1 MFWSLLQLP
10 PYDNKK
16 YFGTG
21 TACSITLFFK
31 SFLCSWRPYWRKQ
44 GLQYKKWTDG
54 SSVTNNLFIYRCEK
68 SKISPLKFQRSLHR
82 CLLLKDNK
90 IFPNMK
96 ISRKHILLVYGE
108 SPQRVWCCG
117 DTMSLL
123 RGNVATDRPTRN
135 DTSTT
140 LHNSMKFQ
148 YNSRCLKPTLAT
160 GKKKEKKGN
169 ADFVTLF
176 QH

>member
-1 MFWSLLQLP
+1 
-10 PYDNKK
+10 
-16 YFGTG
+16 
-21 TACSITLFFK
+21 
-31 SFLCSWRPYWRKQ
+31 
-44 GLQYKKWTDG
+44 
-54 SSVTNNLFIYRCEK
+54 
-68 SKISPLKFQRSLHR
+68 
-82 CLLLKDNK
+82 
-90 IFPNMK
+90 
-96 ISRKHILLVYGE
+96 
-108 SPQRVWCCG
+108 
-117 DTMSLL
+117 MSLL